1 MRRALT
7 TLAAAALGCSA
18 LAAALPA
25 ASSAAPEAR
34 AAQGAPPAASAANPV
49 VQWNRFLLGI
59 QATPGAQP
67 ATVHPTYDLALMHT
81 AIYDAVVAIHHSAT
95 PYLPF
100 VHVNHDASVAAAVD
114 AAAHDTLV
122 RLYPALRP

>member
-18 LAAALPA
+18 LAGALPA
-25 ASSAAPEAR
+25 VSSAAPRAR
-34 AAQGAPPAASAANPV
+34 AAHGAPPAASAANPV

-59 QATPGAQP
+59 QTTPGAQP

-81 AIYDAVVAIHHSAT
+81 AI
-95 PYLPF
+95 
-100 VHVNHDASVAAAVD
+100 
-114 AAAHDTLV
+114 
-122 RLYPALRP
+122 